1 MEVFKGGLSFINLNN
16 QFINYVLW
24 YLKFQ
29 EPEQRQQKC
38 AQYWPDEETEG
49 NQNGGIEF
57 GTLSIHSRGE
67 DLIDADDLG
76 YPNLRIS
83 DVIKRDLELK
93 ENKTS
98 NLRNASSGN
107 FCHMRFYVTFRTRL
121 LL

>member
-1 MEVFKGGLSFINLNN
+1 MNF
-16 QFINYVLW
+16 W
-24 YLKFQ
+24 YFKFQ

-38 AQYWPDEETEG
+38 AQYWPDEETDG
-49 NQNGGIEF
+49 DQNDGIEF
-57 GTLSIHSRGE
+57 GTLSIYSRGE

-98 NLRNASSGN
+98 DLTNASAGN
-107 FCHMRFYVTFRTRL
+107 FLISYST
-121 LL
+121 

>member
-1 MEVFKGGLSFINLNN
+1 MEVFKEKSTMNLIN
-16 QFINYVLW
+16 QFINYVFCYFKL
-24 YLKFQ
+24 Q

-49 NQNGGIEF
+49 DQNGGMEF
-57 GTLSIHSRGE
+57 GNLSIQSRGE

-98 NLRNASSGN
+98 DLTNPSAGN
-107 FCHMRFYVTFRTRL
+107 YL
-121 LL
+121 

>member
-1 MEVFKGGLSFINLNN
+1 MEVFKGGFNLNN

-83 DVIKRDLELK
+83 DVIKRDLEVK

-98 NLRNASSGN
+98 DLINVSAGI
-107 FCHMRFYVTFRTRL
+107 FYDIILYEKFRI
-121 LL
+121 